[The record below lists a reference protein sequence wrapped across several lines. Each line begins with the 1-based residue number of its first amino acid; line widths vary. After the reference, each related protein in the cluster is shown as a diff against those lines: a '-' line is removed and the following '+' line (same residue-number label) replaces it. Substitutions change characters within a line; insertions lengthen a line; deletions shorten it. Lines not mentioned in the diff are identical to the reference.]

1 MEDCEVYERDCKEAV
16 SPSFLRG
23 ISSILTLLELAVS
36 AGTGD
41 LSEASS
47 KQFKIEIESAQRE
60 ILSAEEAAS
69 RIVDDVDASCEKL
82 MVQHGKLSKE
92 QKELQKCLK
101 CTQDQLVEA
110 EDQRKRTEGQL
121 QAAAVS
127 LKQMEQTLRGARAKK
142 GEKQTGRDIG
152 IGLSFVIPCIGI
164 PMAVAFEKERLY
176 RKSEVDVAV
185 EDLSQVKASII
196 KDEEELEKLTSQFP
210 ELEKKRDET
219 AESLSVVRTELLK
232 FKRSR
237 AALANVQCKLRNCYQ
252 HLSALHGRVSA
263 LKAQAQHMYSMAPL
277 IPFVR
282 ETCAEAQLEGP
293 GTELMLTGS
302 QIHKVIESI
311 RIMLPKLKDPNL
323 SDIASYM

>member
-1 MEDCEVYERDCKEAV
+1 MEDCERDCKEAIY
-16 SPSFLRG
+16 PPFLRG
-23 ISSILTLLELAVS
+23 VSSILSLLELTVS

-41 LSEASS
+41 LSEADS

-69 RIVDDVDASCEKL
+69 RIVDGIDTSCEKL
-82 MVQHGKLSKE
+82 MVQHGKLSTE

-101 CTQDQLVEA
+101 CTQDQLA
-110 EDQRKRTEGQL
+110 EVQDQRKRIEVQL

-127 LKQMEQTLRGARAKK
+127 LKQMEQTLKGSRAKK

-176 RKSEVDVAV
+176 RKSEVDIAL
-185 EDLSQVKASII
+185 EDLSHVKANIT
-196 KDEEELEKLTSQFP
+196 KDEEEMEKLNSQFP
-210 ELEKKRDET
+210 ELEKKREET
-219 AESLSVVRTELLK
+219 AESLSVVKAELLK
-232 FKRSR
+232 IKRSR
-237 AALANVQCKLRNCYQ
+237 GALANVQCKLKRCHQ

-263 LKAQAQHMYSMAPL
+263 LKAQAQHMYSMVPL

-282 ETCAEAQLEGP
+282 ETCAQAQLQGP
-293 GTELMLTGS
+293 GTELLMTGS
-302 QIHKVIESI
+302 QIHKVIEGV
-311 RIMLPKLKDPNL
+311 RIMLPKLQEPNL